1 MLTPQSYL
9 AQAAPTPTPF
19 INPTS
24 IQSMFPAA
32 RFTDLGT
39 LLNVVTPV
47 LTILAALILGAM
59 LGRSALL
66 ILTAGDDPDKVA
78 QARQTATYA
87 FIGIMIIISAYF
99 IVKLI
104 GVIFQVN
111 IPL

>member
-1 MLTPQSYL
+1 MTPS
-9 AQAAPTPTPF
+9 PTPF

-24 IQSMFPAA
+24 IQNMFPAA

-39 LLNVVTPV
+39 LLNIVTPV
-47 LTILAALILGAM
+47 LTFLAVLLLGGM
-59 LGRSALL
+59 LGKAAFT
-66 ILTAGDDPDKVA
+66 ILTAGDDPEKVG

-99 IVKLI
+99 VVKLI
-104 GVIFQVN
+104 GTIFQVD

>member
-1 MLTPQSYL
+1 M
-9 AQAAPTPTPF
+9 TPTPF

-39 LLNVVTPV
+39 LLNVVTP
-47 LTILAALILGAM
+47 LFTILAALILGGM

-66 ILTAGDDPDKVA
+66 ILTAGDDPEKVG

-87 FIGIMIIISAYF
+87 FIGIIIILSAYF

-104 GVIFQVN
+104 GTIFQVD

>member
-1 MLTPQSYL
+1 MS
-9 AQAAPTPTPF
+9 PTPF

-24 IQSMFPAA
+24 IQTLFPAA

-39 LLNVVTPV
+39 LLNIVTPL
-47 LTILAALILGAM
+47 LTILAVLILGGL
-59 LGRSALL
+59 LGKSALL

-87 FIGIMIIISAYF
+87 IAGILIIVSAYF
-99 IVKLI
+99 VVRLI

-111 IPL
+111 IPI

>member
-1 MLTPQSYL
+1 MTP
-9 AQAAPTPTPF
+9 TGPTPF

-24 IQSMFPAA
+24 IQTMFPAA

-39 LLNVVTPV
+39 LLNVVTP
-47 LTILAALILGAM
+47 LFTILAVLILGGM
-59 LGRSALL
+59 LGRSAWL
-66 ILTAGDDPDKVA
+66 ILTAGDDPEKVA
-78 QARQTATYA
+78 QARQTATYS

-104 GVIFQVN
+104 GTIFQVD

>member
-1 MLTPQSYL
+1 MTPSG
-9 AQAAPTPTPF
+9 PTPF

-39 LLNVVTPV
+39 LLNIVTPT
-47 LTILAALILGAM
+47 LTFLAVLILGGM
-59 LGRSALL
+59 LGKAAFT
-66 ILTAGDDPDKVA
+66 ILTAGDDPEKIS
-78 QARQTATYA
+78 QAKQTITYSV
-87 FIGIMIIISAYF
+87 IGIIIIVSAYF

-104 GVIFQVN
+104 GTIFQVD

>member
-1 MLTPQSYL
+1 MTP
-9 AQAAPTPTPF
+9 AGAPPL

-24 IQSMFPAA
+24 IQNMFPAA

-39 LLNVVTPV
+39 LLNIVTPI
-47 LTILAALILGAM
+47 LTILAVLILGGM

-66 ILTAGDDPDKVA
+66 ILTAGDDAEKVA

-87 FIGIMIIISAYF
+87 VIGIIIIVSAYF
-99 IVKLI
+99 IVKLV